1 VPELPE
7 VEILVRHLDPLLA
20 GKTIRQVDVRR
31 EKVIRP
37 TAEAALRARLTGATF
52 VRVQR
57 RGKYLVF
64 QLRRPKERGGLTA
77 VGHLG
82 MTGRMYL
89 QAAGTAHPTH
99 AALVLGLGRLEFIFE
114 DPRYFGRFTLD
125 AMALQRLGP
134 EPLSDAFTPHGLR
147 QALARSGQPIKPK
160 LLDQQLVAGVGNIY
174 ASEALFRA
182 RLSPRR
188 KARALKAAEV
198 HRLWESL
205 REVLSRAIE
214 GGSTVPLDFSGR
226 NGADKLFY
234 YGRSAETPD
243 YYEEELQVYG
253 RAGQPCPRCAAP
265 VKRILQ
271 AARSTYYCPR
281 CQS

>member
-1 VPELPE
+1 MPELPE
-7 VEILVRHLDPLLA
+7 VEILVRHLHPLLA
-20 GKTIRQVDVRR
+20 GKTIRRVDVRR
-31 EKVIRP
+31 EKVVRP
-37 TAEAALRARLTGATF
+37 TSLDALRANLTGATF
-52 VRVQR
+52 LRVDR
-57 RGKYLVF
+57 RGKYLLF
-64 QLRRPKERGGLTA
+64 QLRRPKERVVLTA

-89 QAAGTAHPTH
+89 QAAGTPHPTH

-125 AMALQRLGP
+125 AAALQRLGP
-134 EPLSDAFTPHGLR
+134 EPLRDEFTPQVLR
-147 QALARSGQPIKPK
+147 HALARSGQPIKPK

-188 KARALKAAEV
+188 KARALKAGEV
-198 HRLWESL
+198 HRLWKAI

-226 NGADKLFY
+226 HGADKLFY

-243 YYEEELQVYG
+243 YYEEELRVYG
-253 RAGQPCPRCAAP
+253 REGQPCPQCASP

-271 AARSTYYCPR
+271 AARSTYYCSR